1 MVIPRTF
8 FWPTSHQQTMT
19 TGTLSIGQQD
29 TATGEAARADRIALT
44 LFGLLAAYSVVYLI
58 VLADKFQV

>member
-1 MVIPRTF
+1 
-8 FWPTSHQQTMT
+8 MT